1 METNWQVFFIDGL
14 FLLLAAGIG
23 LWFKAWL
30 REQHEVIDQRL
41 RVLEVHQKTLE
52 LLSARLQS
60 ACMMLEQLVK
70 GQNSAG
76 SQSAKPGRTARVERE
91 SYERARALLG
101 QGLSPSEVA
110 RKLGLGLAEV
120 ETLGRMMRRGE

>member
-30 REQHEVIDQRL
+30 REQHEIIDQRL

-60 ACMMLEQLVK
+60 ACSMLEQLVEP
-70 GQNSAG
+70 QP
-76 SQSAKPGRTARVERE
+76 PGGLPPTKTGRAARGERE
-91 SYERARALLG
+91 SYDQARALLS
-101 QGLSPSEVA
+101 QGLSPAEIA
-110 RKLGLGLAEV
+110 RRLGLGLAEV

>member
-1 METNWQVFFIDGL
+1 METNWQVLFLDGL

-30 REQHEVIDQRL
+30 REQHEVIDRRL
-41 RVLEVHQKTLE
+41 RVLDVHQKTLE

-60 ACMMLEQLVK
+60 ACSMLEQLVD
-70 GQNSAG
+70 GQNPPP
-76 SQSAKPGRTARVERE
+76 SQTTRTGRTTRTERD
-91 SYERARALLG
+91 SYEQARTLLS

-110 RKLGLGLAEV
+110 RKLGLGQAEV

>member
-60 ACMMLEQLVK
+60 ACMMLEQLVE
-70 GQNSAG
+70 GQNSAS

>member
-30 REQHEVIDQRL
+30 KEQHEVIDQRL

-60 ACMMLEQLVK
+60 ACMMLEQLVE
-70 GQNSAG
+70 GQ
-76 SQSAKPGRTARVERE
+76 QPPKPGRPSRGERDSYAQART
-91 SYERARALLG
+91 LLG
-101 QGLSPSEVA
+101 QGLSPAEVA

>member
-1 METNWQVFFIDGL
+1 METYWQVFFIDGL
-14 FLLLAAGIG
+14 FLLLAALIG

-41 RVLEVHQKTLE
+41 RVLEVQQKTLE

-60 ACMMLEQLVK
+60 ACMMLEQLVE
-70 GQNSAG
+70 GQ
-76 SQSAKPGRTARVERE
+76 QPPRTGRTSRAERE
-91 SYERARALLG
+91 SYERARTLLG

>member
-30 REQHEVIDQRL
+30 KEQQEIIDQRL

-60 ACMMLEQLVK
+60 ACGMLEQLVE
-70 GQNSAG
+70 GQQPADSQPARAG
-76 SQSAKPGRTARVERE
+76 RAARGERE
-91 SYERARALLG
+91 NYEQARNLLG
-101 QGLSPSEVA
+101 QGLSPAEVA
-110 RKLGLGLAEV
+110 RKLGMGLAEV

>member
-1 METNWQVFFIDGL
+1 METNWQVLFIDGL
-14 FLLLAAGIG
+14 FLVLAAGIG
-23 LWFKAWL
+23 WWFKSWL
-30 REQHEVIDQRL
+30 KEQQEVIEQRL

-60 ACMMLEQLVK
+60 ACTMLEQLVEQR
-70 GQNSAG
+70 GPADAPT
-76 SQSAKPGRTARVERE
+76 AKSGRASRTERDSYAQARE
-91 SYERARALLG
+91 LLG

>member
-30 REQHEVIDQRL
+30 REQHEVIEQRL
-41 RVLEVHQKTLE
+41 RVLEVQQKTLE

-60 ACMMLEQLVK
+60 ACMMLEQLVED
-70 GQNSAG
+70 QHPAG
-76 SQSAKPGRTARVERE
+76 SQPAKTGRAARGERDN
-91 SYERARALLG
+91 YAQARTLLG
-101 QGLSPSEVA
+101 QGLSPAEVA

>member
-1 METNWQVFFIDGL
+1 METNWQVLFIDSL
-14 FLLLAAGIG
+14 FLVLAAGIG

-30 REQHEVIDQRL
+30 REQQEVIEQRL

-60 ACMMLEQLVK
+60 ACMMLEQLVEHRDPTDTH
-70 GQNSAG
+70 
-76 SQSAKPGRTARVERE
+76 SAKTGRTSRPERDSYAQARE
-91 SYERARALLG
+91 LLG
-101 QGLSPSEVA
+101 QGRSPSEVA

>member
-14 FLLLAAGIG
+14 FLALAAGIG

-41 RVLEVHQKTLE
+41 RVLDVHQKTLE

-60 ACMMLEQLVK
+60 ACGMLEQLVG
-70 GQNSAG
+70 GQNLDA
-76 SQSAKPGRTARVERE
+76 SQTAKPGRTPRTERDNYAQART
-91 SYERARALLG
+91 LLG
-101 QGLSPSEVA
+101 QGLSPGEVA

>member
-30 REQHEVIDQRL
+30 KEQHDVIDQRL
-41 RVLEVHQKTLE
+41 RVLEIHQKTLE

-60 ACMMLEQLVK
+60 ACMMLEQLVE
-70 GQNSAG
+70 GQQPPKS
-76 SQSAKPGRTARVERE
+76 GRPSRGERDSYAQART
-91 SYERARALLG
+91 LLD

>member
-30 REQHEVIDQRL
+30 REQHEIIDQRL

-60 ACMMLEQLVK
+60 ACLMLEQLVEA
-70 GQNSAG
+70 QQPAET
-76 SQSAKPGRTARVERE
+76 QPGRAGRAARTERDN
-91 SYERARALLG
+91 YQQARTLLG

-110 RKLGLGLAEV
+110 RRLGLGLAEV

>member
-1 METNWQVFFIDGL
+1 MATNWQVFFIDGL

-30 REQHEVIDQRL
+30 KEQQEIIDQRL

-60 ACMMLEQLVK
+60 ACSMLEQLVE
-70 GQNSAG
+70 GQHPADT
-76 SQSAKPGRTARVERE
+76 QPGRAGRAARGERVN
-91 SYERARALLG
+91 YDQARSLLG
-101 QGLSPSEVA
+101 QGLSPAEVA
-110 RKLGLGLAEV
+110 RKLGMGIAEV

>member
-30 REQHEVIDQRL
+30 REQQEVIDQRL

-60 ACMMLEQLVK
+60 ACLMLEKLVE
-70 GQNSAG
+70 GQQPSQTQAG
-76 SQSAKPGRTARVERE
+76 RAGRAARGERE
-91 SYERARALLG
+91 NYDQARSLLA
-101 QGLSPSEVA
+101 QGLSPAEVA
-110 RKLGLGLAEV
+110 RKLGMGLAEV
-120 ETLGRMMRRGE
+120 ETLGRMIRRGE

>member
-1 METNWQVFFIDGL
+1 METNWQVFFIDTL

-30 REQHEVIDQRL
+30 KEQHEVIDQRL

-60 ACMMLEQLVK
+60 ACGMLEQLVE
-70 GQNSAG
+70 GQNLG
-76 SQSAKPGRTARVERE
+76 TSQPAKTGRATHTERDNYGQART
-91 SYERARALLG
+91 LLG
-101 QGLSPSEVA
+101 QGLSPGEVA
-110 RKLGLGLAEV
+110 RKLGMGLAEV

>member
-30 REQHEVIDQRL
+30 REQHEIIDQRL
-41 RVLEVHQKTLE
+41 RMLEVHQKTLE

-60 ACMMLEQLVK
+60 ACSMLEQLVESQQPGGPPPAK
-70 GQNSAG
+70 AG
-76 SQSAKPGRTARVERE
+76 RG
-91 SYERARALLG
+91 ARAERDNYGQARSLLS
-101 QGLSPSEVA
+101 QGLSPAEVA

>member
-1 METNWQVFFIDGL
+1 METNWQVFFLDGL

-30 REQHEVIDQRL
+30 REQHEVIDRRL
-41 RVLEVHQKTLE
+41 RVLDVHQKTLE

-60 ACMMLEQLVK
+60 ACSMLEQLVD
-70 GQNSAG
+70 GQNPTP
-76 SQSAKPGRTARVERE
+76 SQTTRTGRTTRTERD
-91 SYERARALLG
+91 SYEQARTLLS

-110 RKLGLGLAEV
+110 RKLGLGQAEV